1 MPLPTPFHTRTA
13 PLCESHSWRDWSG
26 YLSPSMYELS
36 FEREYWAIRNA
47 AGVIDISPLFKYD
60 IIGPDAEAM
69 LNRTV
74 TRDMRRCR
82 VGQVFYTPWCDET
95 GDMRHDGNIIR
106 IAADH
111 FRVTTADPMLRWFED
126 CGYGMDVTITDV
138 STRYAALALQGPNS
152 RAILKQLTANLD
164 LDTLRY
170 FRMGMGIINELEVMI
185 TRTGFTGDLGYELW
199 VEAQHAEALWDS
211 LMRVGRAY
219 GLLPFG
225 LTVLDMVRVE
235 AGLLLIEVDYI
246 SSNHAV
252 IDGQK
257 SNPLEA
263 GLGWAVNFDKG
274 EFIGRKPLLADQE
287 RGPEWQFVGLEVD
300 WAELERLWATVDLRP
315 KVVYRTTSRE
325 SVPVY
330 RGGTNGRLQIGQA
343 TSHLFSPLLK
353 KYIALATLKT
363 PDATIGSEVDLEM
376 TVEYSRVLAKA
387 QVVQLPFFN
396 PSRKRE

>member
-26 YLSPSMYELS
+26 YLSPAMYELS

-60 IIGPDAEAM
+60 ITGPDAEAM
-69 LNRTV
+69 LNRVV
-74 TRDMRRCR
+74 TRDLRRCR
-82 VGQVFYTPWCDET
+82 VGQVVYTPWCDET

-106 IAADH
+106 LGPNH

-126 CGYGMDVTITDV
+126 CGYGMAVTITDV
-138 STRYAALALQGPNS
+138 STQYAALALQGPNA

-170 FRMGMGIINELEVMI
+170 FRMGMGIINEVEVMI

-225 LTVLDMVRVE
+225 LAVLDMVRVE

-246 SSNHAV
+246 STNHAV

-263 GLGWAVNFDKG
+263 GLAWAVNFDKG
-274 EFIGRKPLLADQE
+274 DFIGRRPLLADHE
-287 RGPEWQFVGLEVD
+287 RGPEWQLVGLEVD
-300 WAELERLWATVDLRP
+300 WAELERLWAAVDLRP
-315 KVVYRTTSRE
+315 KVVYRGTSRE

-330 RGGTNGRLQIGQA
+330 RVGTNGRFQIGQA

-387 QVVQLPFFN
+387 KIVQLPFFN
-396 PSRKRE
+396 PARKRA